1 LRYLGLTLLLMSALA
16 DAAQVPQVQRPTA
29 QLPTAAEPRADD
41 RILVVAPHPDDETLC
56 CAGYIRRALAAGAAV
71 GVVWMTAGDGFEVD
85 ALLVEHHLR
94 LKGRGM
100 QRLGQTRV
108 TEAFAAAQLLG
119 IVQGQRWMLGYPDR
133 GLSAL
138 LSTNLDQPYTS
149 AYTRTAQISYP
160 QALSSGAAFTGR
172 NLTHDLQKVIEDF
185 APTRVLVSAPE
196 DLHPDHAAAG
206 RLVRQVLEARGKPW
220 ELWYYV
226 IHAKHWPQPRGLH
239 RDVEL
244 VPPPLVAGRHW
255 QVFNLTAAEQDAKLE
270 ALGAHQTQTE
280 VMKGFLESFVRRNE
294 LFAF

>member
-1 LRYLGLTLLLMSALA
+1 LRYLGLTLLLLSALA

-29 QLPTAAEPRADD
+29 PEPRADD

-100 QRLGQTRV
+100 QILGQARV
-108 TEAFAAAQLLG
+108 TEAFNAAQLLG
-119 IVQGQRWMLGYPDR
+119 IPQAQRWMLGYPDR
-133 GLSAL
+133 GLNAL
-138 LSTNLDQPYTS
+138 LTTNLDPPFTS

-160 QALSSGAAFTGR
+160 QALSPGAAFTGR

-206 RLVRQVLEARGKPW
+206 RLARQVLEARGKPW

-226 IHAKHWPQPRGLH
+226 IHARHWPEPRGLH

-244 VPPPLVAGRHW
+244 VPPPQVAGRHW
-255 QVFNLTAAEQDAKLE
+255 QVFTLTDAEQDAKLA
-270 ALGAHQTQTE
+270 ALGAHKTQVE
-280 VMKGFLESFVRRNE
+280 VMKGFLESFVRRTE